1 MTGTSAHIRVPSEN
15 GNAIYLC
22 SCTDV
27 AHGKR
32 RIVKSGMEPIP
43 ASATN

>member
-1 MTGTSAHIRVPSEN
+1 MTGISAHIRVREN